1 MTAQAQQFLQEVLFW
16 PPTERASLIDALFQ
30 SFEIKQ
36 QQEIE
41 GAWIREA
48 EDRLSAYR
56 AGEISA
62 ISMEEFMQRINK
74 L

>member
-1 MTAQAQQFLQEVLFW
+1 MTAQAQHVLQEVLIW

-30 SFEIKQ
+30 SFDTKKQ
-36 QQEIE
+36 LEIE
-41 GAWIREA
+41 GACVREA

-56 AGEISA
+56 AGEMQT
-62 ISMEEFMQRINK
+62 ISMDEAMKRINE